1 MPVLNVDILT
11 KCSTDQ
17 KKQLI
22 EKLAKSTYD
31 LLNIPPEKIVVIAK
45 EFEAT
50 DWGRGGVVANDE
62 SFEELSRRKSM

>member
-22 EKLAKSTYD
+22 EKLTKSTYD
-31 LLNIPPEKIVVIAK
+31 LLSIPPEKIVVIAK
-45 EFEAT
+45 ELEAT